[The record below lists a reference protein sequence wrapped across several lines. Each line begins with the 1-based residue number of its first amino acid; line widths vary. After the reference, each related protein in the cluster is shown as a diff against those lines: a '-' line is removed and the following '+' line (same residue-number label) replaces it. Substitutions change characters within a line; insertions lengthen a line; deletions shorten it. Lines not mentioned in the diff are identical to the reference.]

1 MMFKKRQ
8 KLNISHLKVEFI
20 VQGGQVLDHAGG
32 VVAHSAYLLATQVAG
47 RQGWESFPEILP
59 DEATLL
65 QDRHLRMLF
74 KLHSLPFFDLFFVFL
89 VLIAVVAVVCL
100 ELCVIIILFKDLSL
114 IFLFKMVIFLDIS
127 ELLEFY

>member
-1 MMFKKRQ
+1 M
-8 KLNISHLKVEFI
+8 
-20 VQGGQVLDHAGG
+20 QGGQVLDHAGG

-89 VLIAVVAVVCL
+89 VLIAVVIVVCL
-100 ELCVIIILFKDLSL
+100 KHCVVIILFNDLRL
-114 IFLFKMVIFLDIS
+114 ILLFKVMILFHIIEFL
-127 ELLEFY
+127 EYCR